1 MKNNIKIVFIG
12 TPGAAAECLDILV
25 RKKMN
30 IVGVFTRPDRSVKRS
45 AKPVPPPVKKTALKY
60 GLKLFQPEKIST
72 ESSIN
77 LLKGLSP
84 DLIVV
89 VAFGEIF
96 KKEVLDIPPMG
107 CINLHF
113 SLLPRFRGAAPVQWA
128 VISGISK
135 TGVTVFFLN
144 EALDGGDVIMKK
156 ELDVLPSDT
165 AGTLVERLSKIGGD
179 VLAESI
185 GKIAGG
191 KFERIPQD
199 KEGLS
204 MAPKLRKE
212 DGRINWNK
220 SAFETECFV
229 RGVYPWPGAFAFFAR
244 SGKRVMIKIHKVK
257 VSGSKA
263 GKPGEVMECLDKL
276 VVSCGKGA
284 VEIIEVQPE
293 GKGRI
298 SAVDFINGYHLKQG
312 NCFD

>member
-1 MKNNIKIVFIG
+1 MKNKIKIVFIG
-12 TPGAAAECLDILV
+12 TPDAAAECLDILV
-25 RKKMN
+25 RKRMN

-60 GLKLFQPEKIST
+60 GLKVFQPGKVSA

-77 LLKGLSP
+77 LLKELSP

-96 KKEVLDIPPMG
+96 KKEVFDIPPMG

-113 SLLPRFRGAAPVQWA
+113 SLLPQFRGAAPVQWA
-128 VISGISK
+128 VIRGVSK

-144 EALDGGDVIMKK
+144 EGLDEGDIIMKK
-156 ELDVLPSDT
+156 ELDILPSDT

-191 KFERIPQD
+191 KFERIAQG

-204 MAPKLRKE
+204 MAPKLSKE
-212 DGRINWNK
+212 DGRINWKK
-220 SAFETECFV
+220 SAFEIECFV
-229 RGVYPWPGAFAFFAR
+229 RGVYPWPGAFAFFDR
-244 SGKRVMIKIHKVK
+244 SGKKVMIKIHRVK
-257 VSGSKA
+257 LAGGKS

-276 VVSCGKGA
+276 VVSCEKGTI
-284 VEIIEVQPE
+284 EIIEVQPE

-312 NCFD
+312 DCFD